1 MNVRIGIIGI
11 GGTISS
17 TTRILA
23 GEESSEVVALADP
36 DPARR
41 DRVLEGINDVQI
53 FDDYL
58 EMLDAVDLD
67 AVCIGL
73 PTWLHAPAS
82 QAALERGLHVLCEKP
97 PTNNAEE
104 MVKLA
109 QLAEEKKLVCMFVR
123 QSRFSPRLMAGRQR
137 IQGGELGDIYY
148 ADTRW
153 IRTRW
158 CSGRGWRHDKEKG
171 GGGLLDL
178 GIHAID
184 NAWFMMGCPQP
195 TEVSAELY
203 CHFSG
208 LAAADQIYTADDAAC
223 GQVRFKNG
231 SVLHFAVAFSLNTA
245 NEETPDEENIV
256 RTEFQDV
263 KIYGTLGGIENDR
276 LLIGTPNGVEI
287 KLLNTAELSADPIT
301 LQSQEFIRAIIEK
314 DQPLNPAA
322 EAVMLMQMLDSA
334 MESSQTGKAVPIT

>member
-23 GEESSEVVALADP
+23 GEESSKIVALADP

-123 QSRFSPRLMAGRQR
+123 QSRLSPRLMARRQR
-137 IQGGELGDIYY
+137 IQGGELGDI
-148 ADTRW
+148 
-153 IRTRW
+153 
-158 CSGRGWRHDKEKG
+158 
-171 GGGLLDL
+171 
-178 GIHAID
+178 
-184 NAWFMMGCPQP
+184 
-195 TEVSAELY
+195 
-203 CHFSG
+203 
-208 LAAADQIYTADDAAC
+208 
-223 GQVRFKNG
+223 
-231 SVLHFAVAFSLNTA
+231 
-245 NEETPDEENIV
+245 
-256 RTEFQDV
+256 
-263 KIYGTLGGIENDR
+263 
-276 LLIGTPNGVEI
+276 
-287 KLLNTAELSADPIT
+287 
-301 LQSQEFIRAIIEK
+301 
-314 DQPLNPAA
+314 
-322 EAVMLMQMLDSA
+322 
-334 MESSQTGKAVPIT
+334 